1 MLFTSFDFAIFL
13 IIVLT
18 AYWVLKRQLFAQNA
32 LIVISSYFFYGYWDI
47 RFLFLI
53 VLSTAVD
60 YCMAQLIDEG
70 EISKKDRI
78 KITSSLLVSALVF
91 LVIQYDAINF
101 DSNILRLTIDWSN
114 LLVNALGWQIFAAT
128 LVVVAAAN
136 IIYSRFSGFFKH
148 NKKKVFLFIS
158 IATNLA
164 ILGFFKYFNFFADS
178 FVVMSESLFGYTP
191 GAFTLDIILPVGIS
205 FYTFQTMSYTIDVY
219 RGEIKASK
227 KLTEFAAYV
236 SFFPQLVAGPIE
248 RGKLLL
254 PQFQQQRPTPEW
266 SDVRE
271 GVWLIFWGLFKKLV
285 IADNLA
291 KIVNPTFEY
300 YASGGSAGAIPPT
313 DSLSLV
319 IVLYAFA
326 LQIYCDFSGYTDIAR
341 GTAKL
346 FGFNLMIN
354 FRLPY
359 FATDPS
365 SFWRRWHIS
374 LSTWLRDYLYIPL
387 GGNRGG
393 SLLTY
398 RNLMLT
404 MILGGLWHG
413 AAWTFVIWGFYQGA
427 LLSIYRAL
435 GIDAE
440 MGGDY
445 PQWKKI
451 LMIIFFFQLTCIGWL
466 IFRAETPETIVSY
479 LGGILFNPL
488 TTPETWELLKTLLF
502 YSWFLIVFQVLQYKA
517 NNLNPMQN
525 WHWFIRLNIWVYIIM
540 SLLVL
545 AAAGGQEFIYFAF

>member
-1 MLFTSFDFAIFL
+1 MLFTSIDFAIFL
-13 IIVLT
+13 FIVLI
-18 AYWVLKRQLFAQNA
+18 AYWVLKRHLSAQNI
-32 LIVISSYFFYGYWDI
+32 LIVASSYFFYGYWDI

-53 VLSTAVD
+53 VLSTIVD
-60 YCMAQLIDEG
+60 YCMAQMIDDG
-70 EISKKDRI
+70 EVSKKDRF
-78 KITSSLLVSALVF
+78 KVSLSLLVSALIF
-91 LVIQYDAINF
+91 LVIQYDAINV
-101 DSNILRLTIDWSN
+101 DLNNLSPTIDWANVFKNS
-114 LLVNALGWQIFAAT
+114 LGWQIF
-128 LVVVAAAN
+128 VAASAIVITAN
-136 IIYSRFSGFFKH
+136 ILYTQFPQFIQH
-148 NKKKVFLFIS
+148 NKKKIFLFIS

-254 PQFQQQRPTPEW
+254 PQFQKARPTPEW
-266 SDVRE
+266 SDIRE

-300 YASGGSAGAIPPT
+300 YASGAPAGAIPPT

-346 FGFNLMIN
+346 FGFNLMVN

-374 LSTWLRDYLYIPL
+374 LSSWLRDYLYIPL
-387 GGNRGG
+387 GGNRHG

-413 AAWTFVIWGFYQGA
+413 AAWTFVIWGLYQGA

-440 MGGDY
+440 MSGNY

-466 IFRAETPETIVSY
+466 IFRADSPATIVNY
-479 LGGILFNPL
+479 LEGIIFNPL
-488 TTPETWELLKTLLF
+488 TTPQSWDLLKTLLF
-502 YSWFLIVFQVLQYKA
+502 YSWFLIVFQVFQYKA
-517 NNLNPMQN
+517 NNLNPMES
-525 WHWFIRLNIWVYIIM
+525 WHWFIRLNIWVYIMM